1 MVSAAAAGK
10 AILENPEKFANA
22 FKTTL
27 EATGDFS
34 EKAIK
39 VAESARHL
47 IATTTTEHAVI
58 INISDKSL
66 TWFIYNDAAP
76 VKWTT

>member
-1 MVSAAAAGK
+1 
-10 AILENPEKFANA
+10 LENPEKFANE
-22 FKTTL
+22 FKTVL

-47 IATTTTEHAVI
+47 IATTTTCMQ
-58 INISDKSL
+58 
-66 TWFIYNDAAP
+66 
-76 VKWTT
+76 

>member
-1 MVSAAAAGK
+1 M
-10 AILENPEKFANA
+10 ENPEKFANA
-22 FKTTL
+22 LKTTL

-58 INISDKSL
+58 INVSD
-66 TWFIYNDAAP
+66 
-76 VKWTT
+76 